1 MWRKIVYDLAGK
13 VTLVTGASNKRGIG
27 RGIALRLA
35 REGADV
41 IVNDKRK
48 SPEDIDLWDKEEG
61 WHGLDSLVE
70 EIEALGC
77 RSLAITADVSNSLE
91 VNVMIRKA
99 VEKFARIDIL
109 VNNAALVARDIGT
122 APVVDMSE
130 EVWTRTIAV
139 NLTGVFLMC
148 KAVVGQMIEQGGG
161 GKIINIASLMGKMA
175 MPGRAAYSA
184 SKFGVIGLTQALAQE
199 VASHNI
205 KVNAVCPGSTAT
217 WGSKGHA
224 IFEAMH
230 QGLSEKEAVA
240 KIYADAGS
248 LAQIPLGRPAKV
260 EDVANVVAFLA
271 SDQSD
276 YMTGQAVNVTGGRL
290 MAH

>member
-1 MWRKIVYDLAGK
+1 MYDLAGK
-13 VTLVTGASNKRGIG
+13 VALVTGASNKRGIG
-27 RGIALRLA
+27 RGVALRLA

-61 WHGLDSLVE
+61 WRGLDSLVE

-77 RSLAITADVSNSLE
+77 RSLAITSDVSNGLE
-91 VNVMIRKA
+91 VNVMIQKA
-99 VEKFARIDIL
+99 VEKFAKIDIL
-109 VNNAALVARDIGT
+109 INNAALVARDIGI
-122 APVVDMSE
+122 APVVEMSE

-199 VASHNI
+199 VALHNI

-224 IFEAMH
+224 IYEAMQ
-230 QGLSEKEAVA
+230 QGLSEKEAIA

>member
-1 MWRKIVYDLAGK
+1 VYDLVGK
-13 VTLVTGASNKRGIG
+13 VALVTGASNKRGIG

-48 SPEDIDLWDKEEG
+48 SPENIDLWDREEG
-61 WHGLDSLVE
+61 WRGLNSLVE
-70 EIEALGC
+70 EIEALGS

-91 VNVMIRKA
+91 VNAMVRAA
-99 VEKFARIDIL
+99 VEKFGKIDIL
-109 VNNAALVARDIGT
+109 VNNAGLVARDIGIT
-122 APVVDMSE
+122 PVVDMSE
-130 EVWTRTIAV
+130 EVWTRALAI
-139 NLTGVFLMC
+139 NLTGVFIMC
-148 KAVVGQMIEQGGG
+148 KAVLGQMIRQGSG
-161 GKIINIASLMGKMA
+161 GKIINISSLMGKMA
-175 MPGRAAYSA
+175 MPGRAAYCA

-199 VASHNI
+199 VASQNI
-205 KVNAVCPGSTAT
+205 NVNAVCPGSTAT

-224 IFEAMH
+224 IYEAMRH
-230 QGLSEKEAVA
+230 GLSEEEAVA
-240 KIYADAGS
+240 KVYADAGS
-248 LAQIPLGRPAKV
+248 IAQIPFGRPAKV

-276 YMTGQAVNVTGGRL
+276 YMTGQAINVTGGRL